1 MRDERGFDSH
11 TLQIPNNMT
20 TTTYNKVVEI
30 ADSLLGQRDM
40 DKYPFFLI
48 IGLLFIAF
56 SLRKYRN
63 KYNIPVFE

>member
-1 MRDERGFDSH
+1 
-11 TLQIPNNMT
+11 MT
-20 TTTYNKVVEI
+20 TSTYNKVVEI
-30 ADSLLGQRDM
+30 ADSLLGQEGM
-40 DKYPFFLI
+40 HKYPWLLI

>member
-1 MRDERGFDSH
+1 
-11 TLQIPNNMT
+11 MT

-40 DKYPFFLI
+40 DKYPLFLI